1 MSDDTRLLDALGAA
15 EWKTGTID
23 YATSVGA
30 ATSPEPVAT
39 SAAWAGDDTLVVKLC
54 FYESPF
60 HLTLRLRF
68 AGDTVTR
75 DAEANVG
82 FGGTKRPQLIGRKE

>member
-30 ATSPEPVAT
+30 TTSPEP
-39 SAAWAGDDTLVVKLC
+39 GDDTLVMKLC
-54 FYESPF
+54 LYESPF

-75 DAEANVG
+75 DADANVG

>member
-1 MSDDTRLLDALGAA
+1 MTHLQSSSAA
-15 EWKTGTID
+15 VGSGDWKTGTIN

-30 ATSPEPVAT
+30 ATSPEPVAA
-39 SAAWAGDDTLVVKLC
+39 SAAWASDDTLVVKLC
-54 FYESPF
+54 LYESPF

-68 AGDTVTR
+68 DGDTVTR
-75 DAEANVG
+75 DAESNVG